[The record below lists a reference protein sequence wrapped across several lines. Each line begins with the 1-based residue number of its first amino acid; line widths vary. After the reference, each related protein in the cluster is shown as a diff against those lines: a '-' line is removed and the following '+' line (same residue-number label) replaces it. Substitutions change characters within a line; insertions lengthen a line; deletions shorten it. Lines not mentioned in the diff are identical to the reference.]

1 MITNVIVQ
9 TKMKILVDAMGGD
22 NAPDAVIKGAAA
34 AINQIDAEVC
44 LIGQEAVINTRS
56 RELLGKQIK
65 DIVFVH
71 FLEGGSA
78 DRCASSQFF
87 LVCGSDG
94 GYCFLDSQRW
104 AISTD

>member
-56 RELLGKQIK
+56 R
-65 DIVFVH
+65 
-71 FLEGGSA
+71 
-78 DRCASSQFF
+78 
-87 LVCGSDG
+87 
-94 GYCFLDSQRW
+94 
-104 AISTD
+104 